1 MANKGN
7 FFYIYLVMTRELRRK
22 GEIELKQMIVKMTL
36 PLLIVCLA
44 FSSFSAS
51 ALAVSEEKHW
61 DRWIERHARPL
72 DSSDASNK
80 DLRFLKKVLKGK
92 RIVQLG
98 ETTHGA
104 GEINAT
110 KVRMIKYLHEELGYD
125 VLAFESGFTDTN
137 AAYLNMSQSTS
148 KSTMKNAIS
157 AVWHTEDVVELFAY
171 MKEQKEKGDPLI
183 LTGFD
188 IQSMKNSFNDA
199 ANQWV
204 KAVDSEKAE
213 LLSQSENDFS
223 TLVTDSSTFEEFAQ
237 KKEAL
242 AKNYQELIKFAEK
255 NASALKAH
263 LPKEPKAYE
272 IFMHSLQLRIDVM
285 ETYMPQEMRQ
295 KLKDYPEKLEELP
308 FVLRD
313 RMMAEQFQW
322 VADTLYPKKKIIVWG
337 HNYHLRKQNTKMIK
351 DMTQANTPNMGD
363 YLPEHLKK
371 QTYTIGIY
379 AYSGASLDSSDNKTV
394 TPVTSP
400 PPSGSLEALLK
411 AANHPAVFVDFL
423 HTKNKKGTSWM
434 YTPRTALYWGVMEE
448 QMILKEQY
456 DGVIW
461 LEHITPSV
469 IIK

>member
-1 MANKGN
+1 MNR
-7 FFYIYLVMTRELRRK
+7 IV
-22 GEIELKQMIVKMTL
+22 VKMIL

-44 FSSFSAS
+44 FSSFSVS
-51 ALAVSEEKHW
+51 ARAASEEKHW
-61 DRWIERHARPL
+61 ERWIERHAQPL
-72 DSSDASNK
+72 DASDASNK

-125 VLAFESGFTDTN
+125 VLAFESDFANTN
-137 AAYLNMSQSTS
+137 ASYLNMDQSTP
-148 KSTMKNAIS
+148 KSTMKNSIY

-204 KAVDSEKAE
+204 KAVDPEKAE

-223 TLVTDSSTFEEFAQ
+223 TLVTDSGTFDQFTQ
-237 KKEAL
+237 KKEKL
-242 AKNYQELIKFAEK
+242 VKNYQELIKFAET

-263 LPKEPKAYE
+263 LPKEPKAYQM
-272 IFMHSLQLRIDVM
+272 FMHSLQLRIDVM
-285 ETYMPQEMRQ
+285 EMYMLEEMKE
-295 KLKDYPEKLEELP
+295 KLKDYPENIED
-308 FVLRD
+308 FSFYMRD
-313 RMMAEQFQW
+313 RMIAEQFQW
-322 VADTLYPKKKIIVWG
+322 VAETLYPNKKIIVWG
-337 HNYHLRKQNTKMIK
+337 HNYHLRKQNTKMIQ
-351 DMTQANTPNMGD
+351 DWTYVNGPNMGD
-363 YLPEHLKK
+363 YLPERLKK

-394 TPVTSP
+394 MPVTSP
-400 PPSGSLEALLK
+400 PPPGSLEALLK
-411 AANHPAVFVDFL
+411 AADHPAVFVDFL

-434 YTPRTALYWGVMEE
+434 YTPRTALYWGYKEE

>member
-1 MANKGN
+1 MK
-7 FFYIYLVMTRELRRK
+7 R
-22 GEIELKQMIVKMTL
+22 MIVKTAL
-36 PLLIVCLA
+36 PLLIVCLV
-44 FSSFSAS
+44 FTSFSAS
-51 ALAVSEEKHW
+51 ARAASEEKHW
-61 DRWIERHARPL
+61 NRWIERHAHPL

-110 KVRMIKYLHEELGYD
+110 KVRLIKYLHEELGYD

-137 AAYLNMSQSTS
+137 ASYLNMDQLTS
-148 KSTMKNAIS
+148 KSTMKKSIYP
-157 AVWHTEDVVELFAY
+157 VWHTEDVVELFAY

-199 ANQWV
+199 ATQWV
-204 KAVDSEKAE
+204 KAVDPEKAE
-213 LLSQSENDFS
+213 LLTQSENDFS
-223 TLVTDSSTFEEFAQ
+223 TLVTNSNTFDEFAQ
-237 KKEAL
+237 KKETL
-242 AKNYQELIKFAEK
+242 VKNYQELIKFAETH
-255 NASALKAH
+255 ASELKAH

-272 IFMHSLQLRIDVM
+272 MFMHSLQLRIDVM
-285 ETYMPQEMRQ
+285 ETYMLEEMKE
-295 KLKDYPEKLEELP
+295 KLKDYPDNIED
-308 FVLRD
+308 FSFYMRD

-322 VADTLYPKKKIIVWG
+322 VAETLYPKKKIIVWG

-351 DMTQANTPNMGD
+351 DWVQLNGPNMGD
-363 YLPEHLKK
+363 YLPERLKK

-394 TPVTSP
+394 KPVTSP
-400 PPSGSLEALLK
+400 LPSGSLEALLK
-411 AANHPAVFVDFL
+411 TADHPAVFVDFL

-434 YTPRTALYWGVMEE
+434 YTPRTALYWGFMEE

>member
-1 MANKGN
+1 MKR
-7 FFYIYLVMTRELRRK
+7 L
-22 GEIELKQMIVKMTL
+22 IVKTAL
-36 PLLIVCLA
+36 PLLIVCLV
-44 FSSFSAS
+44 FTSFSAS
-51 ALAVSEEKHW
+51 ARAASEEKHW
-61 DRWIERHARPL
+61 NRWIEQHAHPL
-72 DSSDASNK
+72 DSTDASNK

-137 AAYLNMSQSTS
+137 ASYLNTEQSTS
-148 KSTMKNAIS
+148 KSTMKKSIYP
-157 AVWHTEDVVELFAY
+157 VWHTEDVVELFDY

-188 IQSMKNSFNDA
+188 IQSMKDSFNVA

-204 KAVDSEKAE
+204 KAVNPKKAE

-223 TLVTDSSTFEEFAQ
+223 TLVTDSSTFEEFTQ

-242 AKNYQELIKFAEK
+242 VKNYQELIKFAQTH
-255 NASALKAH
+255 ASALKAH

-285 ETYMPQEMRQ
+285 ETYMLEQMKE
-295 KLKDYPEKLEELP
+295 KLEDYPENIED
-308 FVLRD
+308 FSFFMRD
-313 RMMAEQFQW
+313 RLMAEQFQW
-322 VADTLYPKKKIIVWG
+322 VAETLYPKKKIIVWG

-351 DMTQANTPNMGD
+351 DWVQLNGPNMGD
-363 YLPEHLKK
+363 YLPERLKK

-379 AYSGASLDSSDNKTV
+379 AYAGASLDSSDNKTV
-394 TPVTSP
+394 KPVTSP
-400 PPSGSLEALLK
+400 PPPGSLEALLK
-411 AANHPAVFVDFL
+411 ATDHPAVFVDFL

-434 YTPRTALYWGVMEE
+434 YTPRTALYWGFMEE

-461 LEHITPSV
+461 LDHITPAV

>member
-1 MANKGN
+1 MK
-7 FFYIYLVMTRELRRK
+7 R
-22 GEIELKQMIVKMTL
+22 MIVKTAL
-36 PLLIVCLA
+36 PLLIVCLV
-44 FSSFSAS
+44 FTSFSAS
-51 ALAVSEEKHW
+51 VRAASEEKHW
-61 DRWIERHARPL
+61 NRWIERHAHSL

-125 VLAFESGFTDTN
+125 VLAFESGFSDTN
-137 AAYLNMSQSTS
+137 ASYLNMDQLTS
-148 KSTMKNAIS
+148 KGTMKNSIY
-157 AVWHTEDVVELFAY
+157 AVWHTEDVVELFDY

-204 KAVDSEKAE
+204 KAVDPEKAE

-223 TLVTDSSTFEEFAQ
+223 TLVTNSKTFDEFTQ

-242 AKNYQELIKFAEK
+242 VKNYQELIKFAETHD
-255 NASALKAH
+255 SELKAH

-272 IFMHSLQLRIDVM
+272 MFMHSLQLRIDVM
-285 ETYMPQEMRQ
+285 EMYMLEEMKE
-295 KLKDYPEKLEELP
+295 KLKDYPDNIED
-308 FVLRD
+308 FSFYMRD

-322 VADTLYPKKKIIVWG
+322 VAETLYPKKKIIVWG

-351 DMTQANTPNMGD
+351 DWVQLNGPNMGD
-363 YLPEHLKK
+363 YLPERLKE

-379 AYSGASLDSSDNKTV
+379 AYSGASLDSDNKTV

-434 YTPRTALYWGVMEE
+434 YTTRTVLYWGITEE

>member
-1 MANKGN
+1 MKHK
-7 FFYIYLVMTRELRRK
+7 L
-22 GEIELKQMIVKMTL
+22 VKMTL

-44 FSSFSAS
+44 FSSFAEP
-51 ALAVSEEKHW
+51 ARAASEEKHW
-61 DRWIERHARPL
+61 DRWIERNAHPL
-72 DSSDASNK
+72 DFSDASNK
-80 DLRFLKKVLKGK
+80 DHRFLKKVLKGK

-125 VLAFESGFTDTN
+125 VLAFESAFTDTN
-137 AAYLNMSQSTS
+137 ASYLNMDQSTP
-148 KSTMKNAIS
+148 KSTMKNSIY
-157 AVWHTEDVVELFAY
+157 AVWHTEDVVELFDY
-171 MKEQKEKGDPLI
+171 MKEQKEKGHPLI

-188 IQSMKNSFNDA
+188 IQGMKNSFNDA

-204 KAVDSEKAE
+204 KAVDPEKAE

-223 TLVTDSSTFEEFAQ
+223 KLVTDSSTFAEFMK

-242 AKNYQELIKFAEK
+242 VKNYQELIKFAEK

-285 ETYMPQEMRQ
+285 EIYMPQEMKQ
-295 KLKDYPEKLEELP
+295 NLKEPLERLEDVP
-308 FVLRD
+308 FILRD

-322 VADTLYPKKKIIVWG
+322 VADNLYPKQKIIVWG
-337 HNYHLRKQNTKMIK
+337 HNYHLRKQNTKMIQ
-351 DMTQANTPNMGD
+351 DWTYVNGPNMGD
-363 YLPEHLKK
+363 YLPERLKK

-379 AYSGASLDSSDNKTV
+379 AYSGASLDSVDNKTII
-394 TPVTSP
+394 PVTSP
-400 PPSGSLEALLK
+400 PPPGSLEALLK
-411 AANHPAVFVDFL
+411 AADHPAVFVDFL

-434 YTPRTALYWGVMEE
+434 YTPRTALYWGDKEE

>member
-1 MANKGN
+1 MK
-7 FFYIYLVMTRELRRK
+7 RK
-22 GEIELKQMIVKMTL
+22 LIKMTL

-44 FSSFSAS
+44 FSSFA
-51 ALAVSEEKHW
+51 APARAASEEKHW
-61 DRWIERHARPL
+61 DRWIERNAHPL

-98 ETTHGA
+98 ETTHGS
-104 GEINAT
+104 GEMNAT

-125 VLAFESGFTDTN
+125 VLAFESGFPEAN
-137 AAYLNMSQSTS
+137 ASYLHMDQLTP
-148 KSTMKNAIS
+148 KSIMKNSIYP
-157 AVWHTEDVVELFAY
+157 VWHTEDVVELFDY
-171 MKEQKEKGDPLI
+171 MKEQKAKGDPLI

-188 IQSMKNSFNDA
+188 IQSLKNSFDGA

-204 KAVDSEKAE
+204 KAVDPEKAE
-213 LLSQSENDFS
+213 LLSQSEHDFFS
-223 TLVTDSSTFEEFAQ
+223 LVSNSKTLGEFTQ

-242 AKNYQELIKFAEK
+242 VKNYRELIKFAETH
-255 NASALKAH
+255 ASTLKAH

-272 IFMHSLQLRIDVM
+272 IFVHSLQLRIDVM
-285 ETYMPQEMRQ
+285 ETYMLEEMKE
-295 KLKDYPEKLEELP
+295 KLLDYPENVED
-308 FVLRD
+308 FSFFMRD

-322 VADTLYPKKKIIVWG
+322 VAETLYPKKKIIVWG

-351 DMTQANTPNMGD
+351 DWVQLNGPNMGD
-363 YLPEHLKK
+363 YLPERLKK

-394 TPVTSP
+394 NPVTSP
-400 PPSGSLEALLK
+400 PPAGSLEDLLK
-411 AANHPAVFVDFL
+411 AANHPTVFVDFL
-423 HTKNKKGTSWM
+423 HTKKSKGTSWM
-434 YTPRTALYWGVMEE
+434 YTPRTALYWGFMEE

-456 DGVIW
+456 DGAIW

>member
-1 MANKGN
+1 MKHK
-7 FFYIYLVMTRELRRK
+7 L
-22 GEIELKQMIVKMTL
+22 VKMTL

-44 FSSFSAS
+44 FSSFA
-51 ALAVSEEKHW
+51 APARAASEEKHR
-61 DRWIERHARPL
+61 DRWIERNAHPL

-98 ETTHGA
+98 ETTHGS
-104 GEINAT
+104 GEMNAT

-125 VLAFESGFTDTN
+125 VLAFESGFPEVN
-137 AAYLNMSQSTS
+137 ASYLHMDQLTPKSMMKQS
-148 KSTMKNAIS
+148 IYP
-157 AVWHTEDVVELFAY
+157 VWHTEDVVELFDY

-188 IQSMKNSFNDA
+188 IQSLKNSFDGA
-199 ANQWV
+199 ANQWI
-204 KAVDSEKAE
+204 KAVDPEKAE
-213 LLSQSENDFS
+213 LLSQSENDFFS
-223 TLVTDSSTFEEFAQ
+223 LVSNSKTMEEFTQ

-242 AKNYQELIKFAEK
+242 VKNYQELIKFAEK
-255 NASALKAH
+255 NASALKTH

-285 ETYMPQEMRQ
+285 EIYMPQEMKQ
-295 KLKDYPEKLEELP
+295 NLKEPLERLEDVP
-308 FVLRD
+308 FILRD

-322 VADTLYPKKKIIVWG
+322 VAETLYPKKKIIVWG
-337 HNYHLRKQNTKMIK
+337 HNYHLRKQNTKMIQ
-351 DMTQANTPNMGD
+351 DWTYVNGPNMGD
-363 YLPEHLKK
+363 YLPERLKK

-379 AYSGASLDSSDNKTV
+379 AYSGASLDSVDNKTII
-394 TPVTSP
+394 PVTSP
-400 PPSGSLEALLK
+400 PPPGSLEALLK
-411 AANHPAVFVDFL
+411 AADHPAVFVDFL

-434 YTPRTALYWGVMEE
+434 YTPRTALYWGDKEE

>member
-1 MANKGN
+1 
-7 FFYIYLVMTRELRRK
+7 
-22 GEIELKQMIVKMTL
+22 MIL

-44 FSSFSAS
+44 FSSFSVS
-51 ALAVSEEKHW
+51 ARAASEEKHW
-61 DRWIERHARPL
+61 ERWIERHAQPL
-72 DSSDASNK
+72 DASDASNK

-125 VLAFESGFTDTN
+125 VLAFESDFANTN
-137 AAYLNMSQSTS
+137 ASYLNMDQSTP
-148 KSTMKNAIS
+148 KSTMKNSIY

-188 IQSMKNSFNDA
+188 IQGMKNSFNDA

-204 KAVDSEKAE
+204 KAVDPEKAE

-223 TLVTDSSTFEEFAQ
+223 TLVTDSSTFDEFAQ
-237 KKEAL
+237 KKERL
-242 AKNYQELIKFAEK
+242 VKNYQELIKFAET
-255 NASALKAH
+255 NDSALKAH

-272 IFMHSLQLRIDVM
+272 MFMHSLQLRIDVM
-285 ETYMPQEMRQ
+285 EMYMLGEMKE
-295 KLKDYPEKLEELP
+295 KLKDYPENIED
-308 FVLRD
+308 FSFYMRD

-322 VADTLYPKKKIIVWG
+322 VAETLYPNKKIIVWG
-337 HNYHLRKQNTKMIK
+337 HNYHLRKQNTKMIQ
-351 DMTQANTPNMGD
+351 DWTYVNGPNMGD
-363 YLPEHLKK
+363 YLPERLKK

-394 TPVTSP
+394 MSVTSP
-400 PPSGSLEALLK
+400 PPPGSLEALLK
-411 AANHPAVFVDFL
+411 AADNPVVFVDFL

-434 YTPRTALYWGVMEE
+434 YTPRTALYWGYKEE

>member
-1 MANKGN
+1 
-7 FFYIYLVMTRELRRK
+7 MTREPSRK
-22 GEIELKQMIVKMTL
+22 GEIELKRMIVRMTL

-51 ALAVSEEKHW
+51 ARAASEEKYW
-61 DRWIERHARPL
+61 DHWIERHAQPL
-72 DSSDASNK
+72 DASNASNK

-125 VLAFESGFTDTN
+125 VLAFESGFPDTN
-137 AAYLNMSQSTS
+137 ASYLNMDQLTP
-148 KSTMKNAIS
+148 KSTMKNSIY
-157 AVWHTEDVVELFAY
+157 AVWHTEDVVELFDY

-199 ANQWV
+199 ATHWV
-204 KAVDSEKAE
+204 KAVDPEKAE

-223 TLVTDSSTFEEFAQ
+223 TLVTDSNTFDEFSQ
-237 KKEAL
+237 KKEEL
-242 AKNYQELIKFAEK
+242 VKNYQKLIKFTK
-255 NASALKAH
+255 THASELKEN

-272 IFMHSLQLRIDVM
+272 MFMHSLQLRIDVM
-285 ETYMPQEMRQ
+285 ETYMLEEM
-295 KLKDYPEKLEELP
+295 KEKLEEYP
-308 FVLRD
+308 ENIEDFSFFMRD

-351 DMTQANTPNMGD
+351 DWVQLNGPNMGD
-363 YLPEHLKK
+363 YLPEQLKK

-394 TPVTSP
+394 KPVTSP
-400 PPSGSLEALLK
+400 PPSESLEALLK
-411 AANHPAVFVDFL
+411 AADRPAVFVDFL
-423 HTKNKKGTSWM
+423 HTKNKIGTSWM
-434 YTPRTALYWGVMEE
+434 YTPRTALYWGFTEE

>member
-1 MANKGN
+1 MNR
-7 FFYIYLVMTRELRRK
+7 IV
-22 GEIELKQMIVKMTL
+22 VKMIL

-44 FSSFSAS
+44 FSSFSVS
-51 ALAVSEEKHW
+51 ARAASEEKHW
-61 DRWIERHARPL
+61 ERWIERHAQPL
-72 DSSDASNK
+72 DASDASNK

-125 VLAFESGFTDTN
+125 VLAFESDFANTN
-137 AAYLNMSQSTS
+137 ASYLNMDQSTP
-148 KSTMKNAIS
+148 KSTMKNSIY

-188 IQSMKNSFNDA
+188 IQGMKNSFNDA

-204 KAVDSEKAE
+204 KAVDPEKAE

-223 TLVTDSSTFEEFAQ
+223 TLVTDSSTFDEFAQ
-237 KKEAL
+237 KKERL
-242 AKNYQELIKFAEK
+242 VKNYQELIKFAET

-272 IFMHSLQLRIDVM
+272 MFMHSLQLRIDVM
-285 ETYMPQEMRQ
+285 EMYMLGEMKE
-295 KLKDYPEKLEELP
+295 KLKDYPENIED
-308 FVLRD
+308 FSFYMRD
-313 RMMAEQFQW
+313 RVMAEQFQW
-322 VADTLYPKKKIIVWG
+322 VAETLYPNKKIIVWG
-337 HNYHLRKQNTKMIK
+337 HNYHLRKQNTKMIQ
-351 DMTQANTPNMGD
+351 DWTYVNGPNMGD
-363 YLPEHLKK
+363 YLPERLKK

-394 TPVTSP
+394 MPVTSP
-400 PPSGSLEALLK
+400 PPPGSVEALLK
-411 AANHPAVFVDFL
+411 AADHPAVFVDFL

-434 YTPRTALYWGVMEE
+434 YTPRTALYWGYKEE

-461 LEHITPSV
+461 LEHIMPSV

>member
-1 MANKGN
+1 MNR
-7 FFYIYLVMTRELRRK
+7 IV
-22 GEIELKQMIVKMTL
+22 VKMIL

-44 FSSFSAS
+44 FSSFSVS
-51 ALAVSEEKHW
+51 ARAASEEKHW
-61 DRWIERHARPL
+61 ERWIERHAQPL
-72 DSSDASNK
+72 DASDASNK

-125 VLAFESGFTDTN
+125 VLAFESDFANTN
-137 AAYLNMSQSTS
+137 ASYLNMDQSTP
-148 KSTMKNAIS
+148 KSTMKNSIY

-188 IQSMKNSFNDA
+188 IQGMKNSFNDA

-204 KAVDSEKAE
+204 KAVDPEKAE

-223 TLVTDSSTFEEFAQ
+223 TLVTDSSTFDEFAQ
-237 KKEAL
+237 KKERL
-242 AKNYQELIKFAEK
+242 VKNYQELIKFAET

-272 IFMHSLQLRIDVM
+272 MFMHSLQLRIDVM
-285 ETYMPQEMRQ
+285 EMYMLGEMKE
-295 KLKDYPEKLEELP
+295 KLKDYPENIED
-308 FVLRD
+308 FSFYMRD
-313 RMMAEQFQW
+313 RVMAEQFQW
-322 VADTLYPKKKIIVWG
+322 VAETLYPNKKIIVWG
-337 HNYHLRKQNTKMIK
+337 HNYHLRKQNTKMIQ
-351 DMTQANTPNMGD
+351 DWTYVNGPNMGD
-363 YLPEHLKK
+363 YLPERLKK

-394 TPVTSP
+394 MPVTSP
-400 PPSGSLEALLK
+400 PPPGSLEALLK
-411 AANHPAVFVDFL
+411 AADHPAVFVDFL

-434 YTPRTALYWGVMEE
+434 YTPRTALYWGYKEE

>member
-1 MANKGN
+1 MK
-7 FFYIYLVMTRELRRK
+7 R
-22 GEIELKQMIVKMTL
+22 MIVKTAL
-36 PLLIVCLA
+36 PLLIVCLV
-44 FSSFSAS
+44 FTSFSAS
-51 ALAVSEEKHW
+51 ARAASEEKHW
-61 DRWIERHARPL
+61 GRWIEKHAQPL
-72 DSSDASNK
+72 DASAASNK

-125 VLAFESGFTDTN
+125 VLAFESAFTDTN
-137 AAYLNMSQSTS
+137 ASYLNMDQSTP
-148 KSTMKNAIS
+148 KSTMKNSIY
-157 AVWHTEDVVELFAY
+157 AVWHTEDVVELFDY

-188 IQSMKNSFNDA
+188 IQGMKNSFNDA

-204 KAVDSEKAE
+204 KAVDPEKAE

-223 TLVTDSSTFEEFAQ
+223 KLVTDSSTFAEFTQ

-242 AKNYQELIKFAEK
+242 VKNYQELIKFAEN

-285 ETYMPQEMRQ
+285 EIYMPQEMKQ
-295 KLKDYPEKLEELP
+295 NLKEPLERLEDVP
-308 FVLRD
+308 FILRD
-313 RMMAEQFQW
+313 RMMAEQFEW
-322 VADTLYPKKKIIVWG
+322 VADTLYPKQKIIVWG
-337 HNYHLRKQNTKMIK
+337 HNYHLRKQNTKMIQ
-351 DMTQANTPNMGD
+351 DWTYANGPNMGD
-363 YLPEHLKK
+363 YLPDRLKK

-379 AYSGASLDSSDNKTV
+379 AYSGASLDSIDNKTV
-394 TPVTSP
+394 IPVTSP
-400 PPSGSLEALLK
+400 PPAGSLEALLK
-411 AANHPAVFVDFL
+411 SAGHPAVFVDVL

-434 YTPRTALYWGVMEE
+434 YTPRAALYWGRTEE
-448 QMILKEQY
+448 QMIVKEQY
-456 DGVIW
+456 DGIIW

>member
-1 MANKGN
+1 
-7 FFYIYLVMTRELRRK
+7 MTREPSRK
-22 GEIELKQMIVKMTL
+22 GEIELKRMIVRMTL

-51 ALAVSEEKHW
+51 ARAASEEKYW
-61 DRWIERHARPL
+61 DHWIERHAQPL
-72 DSSDASNK
+72 DASNASNK

-125 VLAFESGFTDTN
+125 VLAFESGFPDTN
-137 AAYLNMSQSTS
+137 ASYLNMDQLTP
-148 KSTMKNAIS
+148 KSTMKNSIY
-157 AVWHTEDVVELFAY
+157 AVWHTEDVVELFDY
-171 MKEQKEKGDPLI
+171 M
-183 LTGFD
+183 
-188 IQSMKNSFNDA
+188 
-199 ANQWV
+199 
-204 KAVDSEKAE
+204 KAE

-223 TLVTDSSTFEEFAQ
+223 TLVTDSNTFDEFSQ
-237 KKEAL
+237 KKEKL
-242 AKNYQELIKFAEK
+242 VKNYQKLIKFTK
-255 NASALKAH
+255 THASELKEN

-272 IFMHSLQLRIDVM
+272 MFMHSLQLRIDVM
-285 ETYMPQEMRQ
+285 ETYMLEEM
-295 KLKDYPEKLEELP
+295 KEKLEEYP
-308 FVLRD
+308 ENIEDFSFFMRD

-351 DMTQANTPNMGD
+351 DWVQLNGPNMGD
-363 YLPEHLKK
+363 YLPERLKK

-394 TPVTSP
+394 KPVTSP

-411 AANHPAVFVDFL
+411 AADRPAVFVDFL

-434 YTPRTALYWGVMEE
+434 YTPRTALYWGYMEE
-448 QMILKEQY
+448 QMILKEQL